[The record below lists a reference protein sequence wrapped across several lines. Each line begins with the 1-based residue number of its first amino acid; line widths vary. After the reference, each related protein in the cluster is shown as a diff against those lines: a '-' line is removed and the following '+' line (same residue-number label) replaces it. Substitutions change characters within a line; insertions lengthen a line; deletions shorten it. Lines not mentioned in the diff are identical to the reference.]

1 MGVGMHAILMPFT
14 KEHQRSDEKKNI
26 KIFHDHIY

>member
-1 MGVGMHAILMPFT
+1 MGVGMHVILMPFKRNT
-14 KEHQRSDEKKNI
+14 REEEKNI